1 MVNVIITK
9 CAKKKYHK
17 GAVRVLEGGVRS
29 ENRVVWLYDRVGECR
44 RRVNAKLKLALL
56 AIICREP
63 LKDECAKTGSCATT
77 EGVENEEAL
86 KASAV
91 VSQTSD
97 PVHYIVDLL
106 LPNRVVA
113 SCI

>member
-1 MVNVIITK
+1 MVSVITHK
-9 CAKKKYHK
+9 VCEKEYHK
-17 GAVRVLEGGVRS
+17 GAVRVLEGSVRC
-29 ENRVVWLYDRVGECR
+29 EDRVVWLYDRVGKCR
-44 RRVNAKLKLALL
+44 RRVHAKLKLALL
-56 AIICREP
+56 SIICREP
-63 LKDECAKTGSCATT
+63 LKDECTKTRTCATA
-77 EGVENEEAL
+77 ERVENEEAL
-86 KASAV
+86 KASAI